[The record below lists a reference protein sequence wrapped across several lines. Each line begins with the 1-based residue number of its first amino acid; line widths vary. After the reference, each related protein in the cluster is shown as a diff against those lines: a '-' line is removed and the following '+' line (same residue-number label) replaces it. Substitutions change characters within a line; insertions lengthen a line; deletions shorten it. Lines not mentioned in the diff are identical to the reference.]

1 MFKKFRTKIKIF
13 KFETK
18 NVFLGIFRLKTG
30 KNNCDILESATQ
42 NLPKFKKKKKKK
54 KKCKK
59 KAKTNKHKKQIWDQ
73 KLLIWVFWAV
83 SLKRDCH
90 I

>member
-1 MFKKFRTKIKIF
+1 MFKKFRAKIKIF

-42 NLPKFKKKKKKK
+42 NLPKCKKKKK
-54 KKCKK
+54 KKCKT
-59 KAKTNKHKKQIWDQ
+59 KAKTNKKNQIWDQ
-73 KLLIWVFWAV
+73 KFLIWVFWAV
-83 SLKRDCH
+83 SLKRD
-90 I
+90 